1 MRSTAIFA
9 FFSLL
14 LAGEAIAHDHGVMG
28 KRHAHHRLFKKVAQD
43 QGQVVKRGTCEFP
56 KDEGLV
62 AVTPDAMNAG
72 WAMSPDQPCRP
83 GNYCPYACPPGQL
96 MAQWSPKA
104 TSYKYPESMDG
115 GLYCDENGQIH
126 KPFPNKPYCY
136 DGVGTV
142 TCKNKAPKPV
152 AFCQTVLPGN
162 EAMLIPTNVDQE
174 AVLAV
179 PDTKYWAGTAAH
191 HEEACVWGTK
201 DKPIGNWSP
210 YVAGANAADSG
221 ETFVKLGWNP
231 IYIEPDVKFRDIVPD
246 WGVRIECDGACSGLP
261 CEIDPSKH
269 QVNECSQK
277 NTPGAGG
284 ANFCVVGVPKGVT
297 ATIVVFSK
305 EGENSPHDDIKVGK
319 PISKPELPVSIPKV
333 DLPKSSDVVKAV
345 ESAVQEPAEKAQ
357 DVVKTLG
364 SQNESG
370 NQDAEEIKPMQ
381 AVSST
386 YVSPSVYPSLS
397 SQFSS
402 SYPMS
407 STSSESAPASAYVSE
422 SVSVPA
428 PAYVSASVSAPAPS
442 YTPHSS
448 PSPVYYPSP
457 VKENTPPTYSS
468 SSFNGTDSTSYDS
481 SSSGSSDA
489 SSTSA
494 SSQYSQYSKYAS
506 DKSSNTLT
514 LYYASASGYPV
525 APTNGTIP
533 GKTGSPSPIESQ
545 TSSASST
552 TLPALALFIT
562 VAYSILLL

>member
-9 FFSLL
+9 IFSLL

-28 KRHAHHRLFKKVAQD
+28 KRHAHYRLFKKAAEE

-56 KDEGLV
+56 KDAGLV
-62 AVTPDAMNAG
+62 PVTPDAMNAG

-83 GNYCPYACPPGQL
+83 GHYCPYACPPGQL

-115 GLYCDENGQIH
+115 GLYCDDNGQIH
-126 KPFPNKPYCY
+126 KPFPDKPYCY

-162 EAMLIPTNVDQE
+162 EAMLIPTDVDQD

-179 PDTKYWAGTAAH
+179 PDTRYWAGTAAH
-191 HEEACVWGTK
+191 YYINPPGVSHEEACVWGTK

-210 YVAGANAADSG
+210 YVAGANAVDSG

-231 IYIEPDVKFRDIVPD
+231 IYIEPDVKFRNVVPD

-277 NTPGAGG
+277 NAPGAGG

-305 EGENSPHDDIKVGK
+305 EGENSPHDDIKIGK
-319 PISKPELPVSIPKV
+319 PIPKPELPISVPKV
-333 DLPKSSDVVKAV
+333 EVPKPSEVVKAV
-345 ESAVQEPAEKAQ
+345 ESIVQKPVQKVQ

-370 NQDAEEIKPMQ
+370 SQDAEEIKPMKV
-381 AVSST
+381 VSST
-386 YVSPSVYPSLS
+386 YVSPSASSSLS
-397 SQFSS
+397 SQSPPSS
-402 SYPMS
+402 PMS
-407 STSSESAPASAYVSE
+407 SSSSSHEPAS
-422 SVSVPA
+422 A
-428 PAYVSASVSAPAPS
+428 PAYVPASVSAPAPS
-442 YTPHSS
+442 YTPVSS
-448 PSPVYYPSP
+448 SSHIRLPSH

-468 SSFNGTDSTSYDS
+468 SSSNDTESTGSDS
-481 SSSGSSDA
+481 SSYGSSP
-489 SSTSA
+489 SSTA
-494 SSQYSQYSKYAS
+494 QYSQYSQYSKYTS
-506 DKSSNTLT
+506 DKSSTT
-514 LYYASASGYPV
+514 MTPYYASASGYPV
-525 APTNGTIP
+525 VPTNGTIP

-545 TSSASST
+545 TSAASST
-552 TLPALALFIT
+552 TLPALAVFMAF
-562 VAYSILLL
+562 AYSILLL